1 MKIWTSKKKGLSR
14 TNKMRQK
21 GSRNKERILKKEF
34 KNMLDLIY
42 NFNLHNPDATSAKI
56 DFVNKGLVPLLEE
69 VGYKLEFEYEL
80 GGRFYYT
87 ISWEQYRMN
96 IKRIQYLTKKN
107 DVKKKKKRI
116 KEQYKEIKE
125 QIKRQVKVGHYY
137 TYYSGFL
144 HEENI
149 EKLQKQGFIVKG
161 EQEKYCTGW
170 HISWEI

>member
-1 MKIWTSKKKGLSR
+1 
-14 TNKMRQK
+14 
-21 GSRNKERILKKEF
+21 
-34 KNMLDLIY
+34 
-42 NFNLHNPDATSAKI
+42 
-56 DFVNKGLVPLLEE
+56 
-69 VGYKLEFEYEL
+69 
-80 GGRFYYT
+80 
-87 ISWEQYRMN
+87 MN